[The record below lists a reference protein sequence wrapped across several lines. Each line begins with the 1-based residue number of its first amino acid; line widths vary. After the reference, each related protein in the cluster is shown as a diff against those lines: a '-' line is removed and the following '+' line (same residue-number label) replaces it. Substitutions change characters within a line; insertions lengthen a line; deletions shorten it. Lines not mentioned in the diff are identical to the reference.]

1 MYICS
6 PKTFPKWDQRL
17 NPILQLDQQGC
28 YRSRI
33 FQCPV
38 IDLPISLGSGNE
50 WWRDVWISL
59 ELERIL
65 RISETL
71 WICETYGNSFLVIL
85 THTASLLFFC
95 CMKISLALFLHL
107 PSFLTCFF
115 FSFSAEVEK
124 PTLIGMLRYKNTS
137 LSVKSPCRVLA
148 VQPFEQRKLRVF
160 TVDRGRIHD
169 LPK

>member
-1 MYICS
+1 MHIYIFIRFECIYAH
-6 PKTFPKWDQRL
+6 PKPVQNGINDWTLSFNWINRVATVA
-17 NPILQLDQQGC
+17 
-28 YRSRI
+28 RI
-33 FQCPV
+33 FQRPG

-50 WWRDVWISL
+50 GWRDVWISL

-71 WICETYGNSFLVIL
+71 GICETYGNSFFVIL
-85 THTASLLFFC
+85 SFFLLHEDLAC
-95 CMKISLALFLHL
+95 CPLVFSHL

-115 FSFSAEVEK
+115 FSFSAEVEN

-160 TVDRGRIHD
+160 YSG
-169 LPK
+169 

>member
-1 MYICS
+1 MYSYIGFSSTYACIHIYHIWMYICS

-33 FQCPV
+33 FQCPG

-85 THTASLLFFC
+85 THTASLLFFLLHEDLAC
-95 CMKISLALFLHL
+95 SLFTPSQLLDMLFLFVFCGGGEAH
-107 PSFLTCFF
+107 FDWD
-115 FSFSAEVEK
+115 AEVQK
-124 PTLIGMLRYKNTS
+124 Y
-137 LSVKSPCRVLA
+137 LA
-148 VQPFEQRKLRVF
+148 VSKVSL
-160 TVDRGRIHD
+160 
-169 LPK
+169 